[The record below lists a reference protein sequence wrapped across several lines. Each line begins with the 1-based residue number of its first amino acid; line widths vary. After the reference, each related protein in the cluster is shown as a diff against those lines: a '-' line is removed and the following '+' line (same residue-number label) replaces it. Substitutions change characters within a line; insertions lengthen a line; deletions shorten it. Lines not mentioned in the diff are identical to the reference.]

1 MVVFKRVFRRETER
15 VHTKH
20 ITYCFC
26 ILHTRL
32 SIKVL
37 HTYYISHYN
46 EKKNLG
52 KDALQKYSSH
62 SFFFVYVVVYV
73 VGFLRWSSSNDD
85 FEDDDDVSGKI
96 SSER

>member
-1 MVVFKRVFRRETER
+1 